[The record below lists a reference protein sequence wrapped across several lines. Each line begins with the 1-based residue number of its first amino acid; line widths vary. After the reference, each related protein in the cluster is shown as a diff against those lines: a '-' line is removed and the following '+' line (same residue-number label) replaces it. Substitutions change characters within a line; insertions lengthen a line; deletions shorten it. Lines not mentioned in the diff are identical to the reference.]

1 MITILREI
9 GTIARALD
17 SIANVECKQHQLARG
32 QYLYLVRIAEQP
44 GIIAD
49 QLSKLLKV
57 DRATVSRAVSKLVAQ
72 KLVVRQT
79 DTQNQRLKHLYVTE
93 LGRARADL
101 IEREN
106 QYSERVAQA
115 GLSASEQAQL
125 KQLLERVAKNVGADW
140 EQVKAGRH
148 REY

>member
-1 MITILREI
+1 MIAILREI

-17 SIANVECKQHQLARG
+17 SIANVEFKQHQLARG

-72 KLVVRQT
+72 KLVIRQT

-93 LGRARADL
+93 RGRARADL

-106 QYSERVAQA
+106 QYSERVAQT

-125 KQLLERVAKNVGADW
+125 KQLLVRVAKNVGADW